1 MFGCVC
7 VWWGH
12 AMDLDGDILVWM
24 LIIIEYC
31 EAADLIA
38 IPRARAD
45 MEVDVALLF
54 NYILVKVC
62 EPQLE
67 FQRPP

>member
-7 VWWGH
+7 VWGH
-12 AMDLDGDILVWM
+12 AMDLDGDIWVWM
-24 LIIIEYC
+24 LNLREYC

-38 IPRARAD
+38 TPKARAA

-54 NYILVKVC
+54 NYVQVKVC
-62 EPQLE
+62 EPQLD
-67 FQRPP
+67 F

>member
-1 MFGCVC
+1 
-7 VWWGH
+7 
-12 AMDLDGDILVWM
+12 MDLDGDILVWM

-38 IPRARAD
+38 SLRARAD

-54 NYILVKVC
+54 NYVLVKVC
-62 EPQLE
+62 EPQLD
-67 FQRPP
+67 F